1 MQKDEH
7 IFISDAEG
15 SRIIHLNESCI
26 SPYDHGLL
34 YGDGVFE
41 GIRIYD
47 GRIFKFEDH
56 IDRLYKSAEGIGLE
70 IPVPKDELSWKTI
83 ELCRKNNLKDKGY
96 IRPVVTRGV
105 GDLGINPKKCSRPT
119 VFVIA
124 SSIQLYPPELYDK
137 GLEVIIAKTPRVS
150 DKSLSPNIKSLNY
163 LNNIQAVREANDAG
177 VREAIMLDPDGYIA
191 ECTADN
197 FFMIFNNEVYTPTAR
212 CCLKGITR
220 GVIKEICLHNRIPFH
235 ETDIHPRELAR
246 KAHECFLTGTGAEIV
261 PVVKIRNAPSN
272 GGTVKLT
279 IGDGKPGVRTKELI
293 KLFREYTK
301 DPKNSHPI
309 FKKK

>member
-1 MQKDEH
+1 MHKEH
-7 IFISDAEG
+7 LFISDSKG
-15 SRIIHLNESCI
+15 SRIIPLEEVAI

-41 GIRIYD
+41 GLRIYD
-47 GRIFKFEDH
+47 GCIFKFEEH
-56 IDRLYKSAEGIGLE
+56 IDRLYKSADGIGLQ
-70 IPVPKDELSWKTI
+70 IPIEKDDLCWQI
-83 ELCRKNNLKDKGY
+83 VQLCRTNGLKDKGY

-105 GDLGINPKKCSRPT
+105 GDLGINPKKCTRAT

-124 SSIQLYPPELYDK
+124 SNIQLYPPELYEK
-137 GLEVIIAKTPRVS
+137 GLEVVIAKTSRVS

-197 FFMIFNNEVYTPTAR
+197 FFMIYQREVYTPTAR

-220 GVIKEICLHNRIPFH
+220 GVIKEICLRDKIPFH

-246 KAHECFLTGTGAEIV
+246 KANECFLTGTGAEIV
-261 PVVKIRNAPSN
+261 PVVKIRNAPVD
-272 GGTVKLT
+272 GGTKTLVV
-279 IGDGKPGVRTKELI
+279 GDGKPGPCTKDLI
-293 KLFREYTK
+293 KKFREFTK

-309 FKKK
+309 FKK